1 MRELASIRKDINSV
15 DSAIR
20 ELFLLRMSLAHEVAE
35 TKAQSDDKIY
45 KPDREAEIIEQ
56 RSAGMEEEIR
66 LKYIALLQSMIRA
79 SREYQYSEI
88 LRQTPEKFPF
98 YPAETLAKPKTV
110 FYQGVPG
117 AYQELAA
124 RALFPRCEPQ
134 NVPTWEQVFQS
145 VRDGKADIGVILGS
159 GLGDYA
165 EALEDAVKLPYSEIP
180 GFPRSTV
187 AGHAGMWCC
196 GTLYGKR
203 VVMMQGR
210 FHYYEGYGMKDVT
223 LPVRVMQK
231 IGVKTLIVTNAAGGV
246 NLGYHPGELMV
257 IGDMFSMTAQ
267 NPLIG
272 PNLDAFGPRFPDM
285 SCAFDKELRA
295 LAHECANEQG
305 FALRE
310 GVYAQMT
317 GPTYE
322 TPAEIRMLRTLGAD
336 AVGMSTVPEVIVAR
350 HGGMRVLGIS
360 CITNMAAGIL
370 DQPLNHAEVT
380 ETANRVKG
388 QFRNLL
394 DRIIEKM

>member
-1 MRELASIRKDINSV
+1 MMDEMKRIDEAAAKVLAV
-15 DSAIR
+15 
-20 ELFLLRMSLAHEVAE
+20 
-35 TKAQSDDKIY
+35 
-45 KPDREAEIIEQ
+45 
-56 RSAGMEEEIR
+56 
-66 LKYIALLQSMIRA
+66 
-79 SREYQYSEI
+79 
-88 LRQTPEKFPF
+88 
-98 YPAETLAKPKTV
+98 
-110 FYQGVPG
+110 
-117 AYQELAA
+117 
-124 RALFPRCEPQ
+124 C
-134 NVPTWEQVFQS
+134 
-145 VRDGKADIGVILGS
+145 GKADIGVILGS

-196 GTLYGKR
+196 GTLHGKR

-231 IGVKTLIVTNAAGGV
+231 IGVKTLVVTNAAGGV

>member
-1 MRELASIRKDINSV
+1 MMDEMKRIDEAAAKVLAV
-15 DSAIR
+15 
-20 ELFLLRMSLAHEVAE
+20 
-35 TKAQSDDKIY
+35 
-45 KPDREAEIIEQ
+45 
-56 RSAGMEEEIR
+56 
-66 LKYIALLQSMIRA
+66 
-79 SREYQYSEI
+79 
-88 LRQTPEKFPF
+88 
-98 YPAETLAKPKTV
+98 
-110 FYQGVPG
+110 
-117 AYQELAA
+117 
-124 RALFPRCEPQ
+124 C
-134 NVPTWEQVFQS
+134 
-145 VRDGKADIGVILGS
+145 GKADIGVILGS

-210 FHYYEGYGMKDVT
+210 FHYYEGYSMKDVT

>member
-1 MRELASIRKDINSV
+1 
-15 DSAIR
+15 
-20 ELFLLRMSLAHEVAE
+20 MSEME
-35 TKAQSDDKIY
+35 RI
-45 KPDREAEIIEQ
+45 DRAADYVRDVLGTAEIAI
-56 RSAGMEEEIR
+56 
-66 LKYIALLQSMIRA
+66 
-79 SREYQYSEI
+79 
-88 LRQTPEKFPF
+88 
-98 YPAETLAKPKTV
+98 V
-110 FYQGVPG
+110 
-117 AYQELAA
+117 
-124 RALFPRCEPQ
+124 
-134 NVPTWEQVFQS
+134 
-145 VRDGKADIGVILGS
+145 LGS

-165 EALEDAVKLPYSEIP
+165 EVLTDAQVAPYYDIP
-180 GFPRSTV
+180 GFPESTV
-187 AGHAGMWCC
+187 PGHAGELYT
-196 GTLYGKR
+196 GNLYGR
-203 VVMMQGR
+203 RVMMMRGR
-210 FHYYEGYGMKDVT
+210 FHGYEGYPLSDVT
-223 LPVRVMQK
+223 LPIRVMARL
-231 IGVKTLIVTNAAGGV
+231 GVKALILTNAAGAV
-246 NLGYHPGELMV
+246 NTSFAPGELML
-257 IGDMFSMTAQ
+257 IDDYINFSGQ
-267 NPLIG
+267 NPLRG
-272 PNLDAFGPRFPDM
+272 ENLEAFGPRFPDM

>member
-1 MRELASIRKDINSV
+1 MMDEMKRIDEAAAKVLAV
-15 DSAIR
+15 
-20 ELFLLRMSLAHEVAE
+20 
-35 TKAQSDDKIY
+35 
-45 KPDREAEIIEQ
+45 
-56 RSAGMEEEIR
+56 
-66 LKYIALLQSMIRA
+66 
-79 SREYQYSEI
+79 
-88 LRQTPEKFPF
+88 
-98 YPAETLAKPKTV
+98 
-110 FYQGVPG
+110 
-117 AYQELAA
+117 
-124 RALFPRCEPQ
+124 C
-134 NVPTWEQVFQS
+134 
-145 VRDGKADIGVILGS
+145 GKADIGVILGS

-257 IGDMFSMTAQ
+257 IGDIFSMTAQ

-272 PNLDAFGPRFPDM
+272 PNLDAVGPRFPDM

>member
-1 MRELASIRKDINSV
+1 MMDEMKRIDEAAAKVLAV
-15 DSAIR
+15 
-20 ELFLLRMSLAHEVAE
+20 
-35 TKAQSDDKIY
+35 
-45 KPDREAEIIEQ
+45 
-56 RSAGMEEEIR
+56 
-66 LKYIALLQSMIRA
+66 
-79 SREYQYSEI
+79 
-88 LRQTPEKFPF
+88 
-98 YPAETLAKPKTV
+98 
-110 FYQGVPG
+110 
-117 AYQELAA
+117 
-124 RALFPRCEPQ
+124 C
-134 NVPTWEQVFQS
+134 
-145 VRDGKADIGVILGS
+145 GKADIGVILGS

-165 EALEDAVKLPYSEIP
+165 EALEDAVELPYSEIP

-257 IGDMFSMTAQ
+257 IGDIFSMTAQ

-380 ETANRVKG
+380 ETANHVKG

>member
-1 MRELASIRKDINSV
+1 MMDEMKRIDEAAAKVLAVCS
-15 DSAIR
+15 
-20 ELFLLRMSLAHEVAE
+20 
-35 TKAQSDDKIY
+35 
-45 KPDREAEIIEQ
+45 
-56 RSAGMEEEIR
+56 
-66 LKYIALLQSMIRA
+66 
-79 SREYQYSEI
+79 
-88 LRQTPEKFPF
+88 
-98 YPAETLAKPKTV
+98 
-110 FYQGVPG
+110 
-117 AYQELAA
+117 
-124 RALFPRCEPQ
+124 
-134 NVPTWEQVFQS
+134 
-145 VRDGKADIGVILGS
+145 KADIGVILGS

-165 EALEDAVKLPYSEIP
+165 AALEDAVKLPYSEIP

-210 FHYYEGYGMKDVT
+210 FHYYEGYGMKDVI

>member
-1 MRELASIRKDINSV
+1 MMDEMKRIDEAAAKVLAV
-15 DSAIR
+15 
-20 ELFLLRMSLAHEVAE
+20 
-35 TKAQSDDKIY
+35 
-45 KPDREAEIIEQ
+45 
-56 RSAGMEEEIR
+56 
-66 LKYIALLQSMIRA
+66 
-79 SREYQYSEI
+79 
-88 LRQTPEKFPF
+88 
-98 YPAETLAKPKTV
+98 
-110 FYQGVPG
+110 
-117 AYQELAA
+117 
-124 RALFPRCEPQ
+124 C
-134 NVPTWEQVFQS
+134 
-145 VRDGKADIGVILGS
+145 GKADIGVILGS
-159 GLGDYA
+159 GLGEYA

-257 IGDMFSMTAQ
+257 IGDIFSMTAQ

-322 TPAEIRMLRTLGAD
+322 TPAEIRILRTLGAD

-360 CITNMAAGIL
+360 CITNRAAGIL

-394 DRIIEKM
+394 DGIIEKM

>member
-1 MRELASIRKDINSV
+1 MDEMKRIDEAAAKVLAV
-15 DSAIR
+15 
-20 ELFLLRMSLAHEVAE
+20 
-35 TKAQSDDKIY
+35 
-45 KPDREAEIIEQ
+45 
-56 RSAGMEEEIR
+56 
-66 LKYIALLQSMIRA
+66 
-79 SREYQYSEI
+79 
-88 LRQTPEKFPF
+88 
-98 YPAETLAKPKTV
+98 
-110 FYQGVPG
+110 
-117 AYQELAA
+117 
-124 RALFPRCEPQ
+124 C
-134 NVPTWEQVFQS
+134 
-145 VRDGKADIGVILGS
+145 GKADIGVILGS

>member
-1 MRELASIRKDINSV
+1 MDEMKRINDAAEKVLAV
-15 DSAIR
+15 CG
-20 ELFLLRMSLAHEVAE
+20 
-35 TKAQSDDKIY
+35 Q
-45 KPDREAEIIEQ
+45 AEIGI
-56 RSAGMEEEIR
+56 
-66 LKYIALLQSMIRA
+66 
-79 SREYQYSEI
+79 
-88 LRQTPEKFPF
+88 
-98 YPAETLAKPKTV
+98 
-110 FYQGVPG
+110 
-117 AYQELAA
+117 
-124 RALFPRCEPQ
+124 
-134 NVPTWEQVFQS
+134 
-145 VRDGKADIGVILGS
+145 ILGS

-257 IGDMFSMTAQ
+257 IGDIFSMTAQ

-336 AVGMSTVPEVIVAR
+336 AVGMSTVPEVVVAR
-350 HGGMRVLGIS
+350 HGGMRVLGVS

-388 QFRNLL
+388 QFRALL
-394 DRIIEKM
+394 DAVVEKM

>member
-1 MRELASIRKDINSV
+1 MMDEMKRIDEAAAKVLAV
-15 DSAIR
+15 
-20 ELFLLRMSLAHEVAE
+20 
-35 TKAQSDDKIY
+35 
-45 KPDREAEIIEQ
+45 
-56 RSAGMEEEIR
+56 
-66 LKYIALLQSMIRA
+66 
-79 SREYQYSEI
+79 
-88 LRQTPEKFPF
+88 
-98 YPAETLAKPKTV
+98 
-110 FYQGVPG
+110 
-117 AYQELAA
+117 
-124 RALFPRCEPQ
+124 C
-134 NVPTWEQVFQS
+134 
-145 VRDGKADIGVILGS
+145 GKADIGVILGS

-257 IGDMFSMTAQ
+257 IGDIFSMTAQ

-285 SCAFDKELRA
+285 SCAFDQELRA

-388 QFRNLL
+388 QFRKLL
-394 DRIIEKM
+394 DRII

>member
-1 MRELASIRKDINSV
+1 MMDEMKRIDEAAAKVLAV
-15 DSAIR
+15 
-20 ELFLLRMSLAHEVAE
+20 
-35 TKAQSDDKIY
+35 
-45 KPDREAEIIEQ
+45 
-56 RSAGMEEEIR
+56 
-66 LKYIALLQSMIRA
+66 
-79 SREYQYSEI
+79 
-88 LRQTPEKFPF
+88 
-98 YPAETLAKPKTV
+98 
-110 FYQGVPG
+110 
-117 AYQELAA
+117 
-124 RALFPRCEPQ
+124 C
-134 NVPTWEQVFQS
+134 
-145 VRDGKADIGVILGS
+145 GKADIGVILGS

-231 IGVKTLIVTNAAGGV
+231 IGVKTLVVTNAAGGV

>member
-1 MRELASIRKDINSV
+1 MMDEMKRIDEAAAKVLAV
-15 DSAIR
+15 
-20 ELFLLRMSLAHEVAE
+20 
-35 TKAQSDDKIY
+35 
-45 KPDREAEIIEQ
+45 
-56 RSAGMEEEIR
+56 
-66 LKYIALLQSMIRA
+66 
-79 SREYQYSEI
+79 
-88 LRQTPEKFPF
+88 
-98 YPAETLAKPKTV
+98 
-110 FYQGVPG
+110 
-117 AYQELAA
+117 
-124 RALFPRCEPQ
+124 C
-134 NVPTWEQVFQS
+134 
-145 VRDGKADIGVILGS
+145 GKADIGVILGS

-257 IGDMFSMTAQ
+257 IGDIFSMTAQ

-317 GPTYE
+317 GPTDE

>member
-1 MRELASIRKDINSV
+1 MMDEMKRIDEAAAKVLAV
-15 DSAIR
+15 
-20 ELFLLRMSLAHEVAE
+20 
-35 TKAQSDDKIY
+35 
-45 KPDREAEIIEQ
+45 
-56 RSAGMEEEIR
+56 
-66 LKYIALLQSMIRA
+66 
-79 SREYQYSEI
+79 
-88 LRQTPEKFPF
+88 
-98 YPAETLAKPKTV
+98 
-110 FYQGVPG
+110 
-117 AYQELAA
+117 
-124 RALFPRCEPQ
+124 C
-134 NVPTWEQVFQS
+134 
-145 VRDGKADIGVILGS
+145 GKADIGVILGS

-388 QFRNLL
+388 QFRALL
-394 DRIIEKM
+394 DAVVEKM

>member
-1 MRELASIRKDINSV
+1 MMDEMKRIDEAAAKVLAV
-15 DSAIR
+15 
-20 ELFLLRMSLAHEVAE
+20 
-35 TKAQSDDKIY
+35 
-45 KPDREAEIIEQ
+45 
-56 RSAGMEEEIR
+56 
-66 LKYIALLQSMIRA
+66 
-79 SREYQYSEI
+79 
-88 LRQTPEKFPF
+88 
-98 YPAETLAKPKTV
+98 
-110 FYQGVPG
+110 
-117 AYQELAA
+117 
-124 RALFPRCEPQ
+124 C
-134 NVPTWEQVFQS
+134 
-145 VRDGKADIGVILGS
+145 GKADIGVILGS

-257 IGDMFSMTAQ
+257 IGDIFSMTAQ

-285 SCAFDKELRA
+285 SCAFDKELRT

>member
-1 MRELASIRKDINSV
+1 MDEMKRINDAAEKVLAV
-15 DSAIR
+15 CG
-20 ELFLLRMSLAHEVAE
+20 
-35 TKAQSDDKIY
+35 Q
-45 KPDREAEIIEQ
+45 AEIGI
-56 RSAGMEEEIR
+56 
-66 LKYIALLQSMIRA
+66 
-79 SREYQYSEI
+79 
-88 LRQTPEKFPF
+88 
-98 YPAETLAKPKTV
+98 
-110 FYQGVPG
+110 
-117 AYQELAA
+117 
-124 RALFPRCEPQ
+124 
-134 NVPTWEQVFQS
+134 
-145 VRDGKADIGVILGS
+145 ILGS

-196 GTLYGKR
+196 GTLHGKR

-210 FHYYEGYGMKDVT
+210 FHYYEGYSMKDVT

-231 IGVKTLIVTNAAGGV
+231 IGVKTLVVTNAAGGV

>member
-1 MRELASIRKDINSV
+1 MMDEMKRIDEAAAKVLAV
-15 DSAIR
+15 
-20 ELFLLRMSLAHEVAE
+20 
-35 TKAQSDDKIY
+35 
-45 KPDREAEIIEQ
+45 
-56 RSAGMEEEIR
+56 
-66 LKYIALLQSMIRA
+66 
-79 SREYQYSEI
+79 
-88 LRQTPEKFPF
+88 
-98 YPAETLAKPKTV
+98 
-110 FYQGVPG
+110 
-117 AYQELAA
+117 
-124 RALFPRCEPQ
+124 C
-134 NVPTWEQVFQS
+134 
-145 VRDGKADIGVILGS
+145 GKADIGVVLGS

>member
-1 MRELASIRKDINSV
+1 MMDEMKRIDEAAAKVLAV
-15 DSAIR
+15 
-20 ELFLLRMSLAHEVAE
+20 
-35 TKAQSDDKIY
+35 
-45 KPDREAEIIEQ
+45 
-56 RSAGMEEEIR
+56 
-66 LKYIALLQSMIRA
+66 
-79 SREYQYSEI
+79 
-88 LRQTPEKFPF
+88 
-98 YPAETLAKPKTV
+98 
-110 FYQGVPG
+110 
-117 AYQELAA
+117 
-124 RALFPRCEPQ
+124 C
-134 NVPTWEQVFQS
+134 
-145 VRDGKADIGVILGS
+145 GKADIGVILGS

-231 IGVKTLIVTNAAGGV
+231 IGVKTLVVTNAAGGV

-322 TPAEIRMLRTLGAD
+322 TPAEIRMLRTLGAY

>member
-1 MRELASIRKDINSV
+1 MMDEIKRIDEAAAKVLAV
-15 DSAIR
+15 
-20 ELFLLRMSLAHEVAE
+20 
-35 TKAQSDDKIY
+35 
-45 KPDREAEIIEQ
+45 
-56 RSAGMEEEIR
+56 
-66 LKYIALLQSMIRA
+66 
-79 SREYQYSEI
+79 
-88 LRQTPEKFPF
+88 
-98 YPAETLAKPKTV
+98 
-110 FYQGVPG
+110 
-117 AYQELAA
+117 
-124 RALFPRCEPQ
+124 C
-134 NVPTWEQVFQS
+134 
-145 VRDGKADIGVILGS
+145 GKADIGVILGS

-257 IGDMFSMTAQ
+257 IGDIFSMTAQ

>member
-1 MRELASIRKDINSV
+1 MMDEMKRIDEAAAKVLAV
-15 DSAIR
+15 
-20 ELFLLRMSLAHEVAE
+20 
-35 TKAQSDDKIY
+35 
-45 KPDREAEIIEQ
+45 
-56 RSAGMEEEIR
+56 
-66 LKYIALLQSMIRA
+66 
-79 SREYQYSEI
+79 
-88 LRQTPEKFPF
+88 
-98 YPAETLAKPKTV
+98 
-110 FYQGVPG
+110 
-117 AYQELAA
+117 
-124 RALFPRCEPQ
+124 C
-134 NVPTWEQVFQS
+134 
-145 VRDGKADIGVILGS
+145 GKADIGVILGS

-165 EALEDAVKLPYSEIP
+165 EALEEAVKLPYSEIP

-196 GTLYGKR
+196 GTLHGKR

-388 QFRNLL
+388 QFRSLL
-394 DRIIEKM
+394 DGIIEKM